1 MPKKETAMEIA
12 YNRILQK
19 IINEKLKPGT
29 PLREDHLAEEFGFS
43 STPIREAF
51 RRLEHEGWIQSFP
64 YRGSFLK
71 NFTPKEVKDLYLLRE
86 AIECIAVGQAI
97 EKATAKDWIRI
108 EEALKMEKKYIDDI
122 DTVAQGD
129 GKQIMPSI
137 SPDIDFHNAIV
148 CASHSSLLLDR
159 NNTLRAQLNCIY
171 LSATI
176 KTTSEELVSVYDEH
190 TMIYQSMR
198 RGWGNVAED
207 LIRRHI
213 SSGRTK
219 YLKQLQS

>member
-1 MPKKETAMEIA
+1 MEIA
-12 YNRILQK
+12 YSRILQK

-64 YRGSFLK
+64 YKGSFLK
-71 NFTPKEVKDLYLLRE
+71 NFTPEEVKDLYLLRE

-97 EKATAKDWIRI
+97 EKATAKDWIKI
-108 EEALKMEKKYIDDI
+108 EDALQMEKKYIDDSNA
-122 DTVAQGD
+122 AQERGSV
-129 GKQIMPSI
+129 IMPSL

-148 CASHSSLLLDR
+148 CASHSLLLLHR

-171 LSATI
+171 LSARI
-176 KTTSEELVSVYDEH
+176 KTTSDELTAVYDEH
-190 TMIYQSMR
+190 AMIYQTMR
-198 RGWGNVAED
+198 RGWANIAEE
-207 LIRRHI
+207 LIRKHI
-213 SSGRTK
+213 SSARIK
-219 YLKQLQS
+219 YLKQI